1 MASCNHYF
9 FLVRF
14 AHMSKSDLTKGLII
28 GFLMGL
34 FFIIIGH
41 NVIDSIQEGIY
52 WFSISYFYLLPL
64 IFPCLICIWLLFTSL
79 IGKKFPIIYQIGR
92 FLSVGALNASIS
104 LGVLNALLMI
114 TGITEKDIII
124 YALISVF
131 SNSLGIINSYF
142 WNKAW
147 TFKKELKAKGKEFFL
162 FYIFTGIGVLI
173 NMAITVLFA
182 RIIGPAL
189 NMSGGVLIGLIAPI
203 CGILTEAVWNFIIYK
218 LLIFKN
224 EQPSTV

>member
-1 MASCNHYF
+1 MASCKHGF

-14 AHMSKSDLTKGLII
+14 SHMKKIDLIKGVVI

-41 NVIDSIQEGIY
+41 NVIGSIQEEIP
-52 WFSISYFYLLPL
+52 WFKISYFYLLPL
-64 IFPCLICIWLLFTSL
+64 IFPVLICMWLLFTSF
-79 IGKKFPIIYQIGR
+79 IGKKFPIIWQIGR

-114 TGITEKDIII
+114 TGITAKNIII
-124 YALISVF
+124 YALITAF

-142 WNKAW
+142 WNKTW
-147 TFKKELKAKGKEFFL
+147 TFRKELKVKGKEFIL

-182 RIIGPAL
+182 RIIGPAI
-189 NMSGGVLIGLIAPI
+189 NMSGGVLIGLVAPI